1 MTEKKVYECDHCGTM
16 LEEGDDY
23 VTVLAKLKGADLLF
37 TNLRFCCPDCAN
49 RFAEEH
55 AEGGVVGVM
64 PVMADINV
72 IPNTDN
78 HDFIKWNYIK
88 GKQFAA
94 EHNPDA
100 VDRQSWDSEEDY
112 SNNPDQESCTWGNYY
127 GWDGAAPE
135 YECDD
140 WEDDDGDC
148 DKGEAVDDWYSW
160 CGGDTDAEKES
171 YGDDDDD
178 WEEEESD

>member
-1 MTEKKVYECDHCGTM
+1 MKEKKVYECDHCGTM

-49 RFAEEH
+49 KFAAEH

-78 HDFIKWNYIK
+78 HGFIKWNYIK
-88 GKQFAA
+88 GAQFAS
-94 EHNPDA
+94 ENNPDF
-100 VDRQSWDSEEDY
+100 VERQSWDSEENY
-112 SNNPDQESCTWGNYY
+112 SDDPDQESCTWDNYN
-127 GWDGAAPE
+127 GWDDDAPE
-135 YECDD
+135 YYYDD
-140 WEDDDGDC
+140 REDDDG
-148 DKGEAVDDWYSW
+148 
-160 CGGDTDAEKES
+160 
-171 YGDDDDD
+171 D

>member
-1 MTEKKVYECDHCGTM
+1 MKEKKVYECDHCGTM

-49 RFAEEH
+49 KFAAEH

-64 PVMADINV
+64 PCMADINV

-94 EHNPDA
+94 EHDPDA
-100 VDRQSWDSEEDY
+100 VERQSWDSDGDIEEELDRATEELYDFDSRSDSEFDEDEYADWWEED
-112 SNNPDQESCTWGNYY
+112 
-127 GWDGAAPE
+127 DG
-135 YECDD
+135 
-140 WEDDDGDC
+140 
-148 DKGEAVDDWYSW
+148 
-160 CGGDTDAEKES
+160 
-171 YGDDDDD
+171 D
-178 WEEEESD
+178 WEEEESN

>member
-1 MTEKKVYECDHCGTM
+1 MKEKKVYECDHCGTM

-23 VTVLAKLKGADLLF
+23 VTILAKLKGADLLF

-49 RFAEEH
+49 KFAEEH

-72 IPNTDN
+72 IPNTDS

-88 GKQFAA
+88 GKQFAS
-94 EHNPDA
+94 ENNPDF
-100 VDRQSWDSEEDY
+100 VERQSWDSEEDY
-112 SNNPDQESCTWGNYY
+112 SDDPDQESCTWDNYH
-127 GWDGAAPE
+127 GWDDDAPE
-135 YECDD
+135 YYYDD
-140 WEDDDGDC
+140 RE
-148 DKGEAVDDWYSW
+148 
-160 CGGDTDAEKES
+160 
-171 YGDDDDD
+171 DDDD